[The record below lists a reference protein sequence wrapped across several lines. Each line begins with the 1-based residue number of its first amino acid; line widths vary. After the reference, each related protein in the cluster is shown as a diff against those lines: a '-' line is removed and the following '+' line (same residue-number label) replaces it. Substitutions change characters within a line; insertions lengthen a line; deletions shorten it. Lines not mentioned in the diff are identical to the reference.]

1 VDDDDDGDGAD
12 GRHEEH
18 DVEPSMV
25 KVELKLAQHFRD
37 DSAVLEKKKKVQ
49 NWSQNSK
56 LSIVKIEF
64 FKIPKFLS
72 LKSFFA

>member
-1 VDDDDDGDGAD
+1 MFRVFRRLEISLVDDDDDGDGAD

-37 DSAVLEKKKKVQ
+37 DSAVLEKKKKVL
-49 NWSQNSK
+49 SK
-56 LSIVKIEF
+56 L
-64 FKIPKFLS
+64 KFLS
-72 LKSFFA
+72 YPNFIV